1 MRSRFRLRGN
11 PARAPTAARRY
22 VADALAD
29 APTEVVEAVAL
40 MVSELA
46 TNCVVHA
53 ESDFTVSVDRDDTTV
68 RVDVAD
74 VGAGVV
80 ALRDPPP
87 DEPGGRGLR
96 IVARLADEWGVR
108 EYVDRHGKSVWFTV
122 RVPAAPAERS
132 HSSQ

>member
-1 MRSRFRLRGN
+1 VRSRFRLTSN
-11 PARAPTAARRY
+11 PTRAPAAARRY
-22 VADALAD
+22 VAEAMAD
-29 APTEVVEAVAL
+29 APTDVVEAIAL

-53 ESDFTVSVDRDDTTV
+53 ESDFTVSLDRDDTTV

-74 VGAGVV
+74 VGAGIV
-80 ALRDPPP
+80 ALRDTAP
-87 DEPGGRGLR
+87 DEPGGRGLH

-108 EYVDRHGKSVWFTV
+108 EYVDRHGKSVWFTL
-122 RVPAAPAERS
+122 RVPAAPAERA